1 VSPYSL
7 SLSVGRWGIW
17 NFMLERDEA
26 RRLHSNFAHV
36 VVQPSA
42 HVDYLHAALL
52 VVEEEVVEAPA
63 SATIMEP
70 PKL

>member
-1 VSPYSL
+1 
-7 SLSVGRWGIW
+7 
-17 NFMLERDEA
+17 MLERDEA